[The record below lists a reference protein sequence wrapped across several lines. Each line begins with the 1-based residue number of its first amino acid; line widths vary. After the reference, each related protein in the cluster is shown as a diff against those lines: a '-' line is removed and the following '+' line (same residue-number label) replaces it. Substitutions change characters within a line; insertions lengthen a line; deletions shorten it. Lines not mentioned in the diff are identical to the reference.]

1 MWRLP
6 YLLILLYR
14 RVVSP
19 WMPPVC
25 RFHPS
30 CSAYGAEAFRT
41 HGFWRGL
48 WLTVRRVTRCHP
60 WHPGGVDPCRRGAT
74 GTPALPTLNP
84 TRPATFRTTENW
96 PMDRRPIIGFV
107 LIFLI
112 IIGYPM
118 VMNKI
123 YPPKPKALQEQTQT
137 ATPAGSEPAT
147 SESAS
152 REPATSEP
160 ATTRRRPRRPRRR
173 RSTRP
178 RFRTANR

>member
-48 WLTVRRVTRCHP
+48 WLTLRRVTRCHP
-60 WHPGGVDPCRRGAT
+60 WHPGGVDPVPPRGDKHACCSH
-74 GTPALPTLNP
+74 PQP
-84 TRPATFRTTENW
+84 
-96 PMDRRPIIGFV
+96 D
-107 LIFLI
+107 
-112 IIGYPM
+112 
-118 VMNKI
+118 
-123 YPPKPKALQEQTQT
+123 
-137 ATPAGSEPAT
+137 
-147 SESAS
+147 AS
-152 REPATSEP
+152 RDVSPNGELAHG
-160 ATTRRRPRRPRRR
+160 
-173 RSTRP
+173 
-178 RFRTANR
+178 